1 MKLTIE
7 RQPLLRALGIA
18 HRVIERRNTIPILG
32 NILFTAAAGEL
43 SIKAADLDIEIM
55 LSVPCDVETGGQTT
69 IPGHLLHDIVRKVPD
84 KATVSLEI
92 QQQGQITVRS
102 GRSRFTLQTLPAIDY
117 PDIAHG
123 ALPCRFSMPAKALLR
138 IIDKT
143 AFAVSTEETRYY
155 LNGIFLHARP
165 GEEGPLLRAAS
176 TDGHRLARAMT
187 YMPALIEGDAVPDMI
202 VPRKTVGEIQRL
214 LEGAGDDVIVSCS
227 ATKIVVEAGGT
238 RLISKLIDGT
248 FPDYERVIPRG
259 NGKRLIVSKSAFAAM
274 MDRVTTMSS
283 ERGRTV
289 KLSLQD
295 GRMVAAVNNP
305 DAGSGS
311 DEIDVVYEAAPLDIG
326 FNSRY
331 MLDILG
337 AIECDETLVQ
347 FGTPGDPI
355 LISPHGITSHDLFV
369 LMPVRVSNHG

>member
-32 NILFTAAAGEL
+32 NILFTATTGEL
-43 SIKAADLDIEIM
+43 SIKATDLDIEIS
-55 LSVPCDVETGGQTT
+55 LSAPCDVETGGQTT

-84 KATVSLEI
+84 GALVSLEV

-123 ALPCRFSMPAKALLR
+123 ALPCRFSMPSKALLR

-165 GEEGPLLRAAS
+165 SDEGLALRAAA
-176 TDGHRLARAMT
+176 TDGHRLARAFT
-187 YMPALIEGDAVPDMI
+187 DMPSLIEGDAVPDMI

-214 LEGAGDDVIVSCS
+214 LEGAGEVMVSCS

-259 NGKRLIVSKSAFAAM
+259 NSKRLIVSKSAFAAM
-274 MDRVTTMSS
+274 MDRVTTMAS
-283 ERGRTV
+283 ERGRVV

-295 GRMVAAVNNP
+295 GRMTASVNNP
-305 DAGSGS
+305 DAGSSS
-311 DEIDVVYEAAPLDIG
+311 DEIDVLYEDAPLDIG

-337 AIECDETLVQ
+337 AVECDETLVQ
-347 FGTPGDPI
+347 LGTPGDPI